1 MADTVEV
8 LVEGGR
14 ATPGQPLGPVGI
26 ALGAGAGAWFEWFA
40 LRRSL
45 GRQLEGAPGAGA
57 GRVAKLIV
65 SATVAAVIGRGIDWL
80 LPPLHPI
87 VVAVIVLIPFG
98 LVYFGLARALGVPE
112 AAAASDRVLRRLRR

>member
-1 MADTVEV
+1 CRPAART
-8 LVEGGR
+8 GR
-14 ATPGQPLGPVGI
+14 I